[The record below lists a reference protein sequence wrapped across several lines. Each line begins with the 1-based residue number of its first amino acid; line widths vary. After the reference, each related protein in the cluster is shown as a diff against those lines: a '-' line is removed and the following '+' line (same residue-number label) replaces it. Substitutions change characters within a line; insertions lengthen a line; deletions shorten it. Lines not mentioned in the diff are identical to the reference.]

1 MVTTATTKWVY
12 DPAHT
17 EISFKVK
24 HLMIVNVKGLF
35 KEFDMNVVTN
45 GDDFTDAL
53 IDFSMK
59 AASIDTGDA
68 GRDGHLKSADFFD
81 VENHPVISFKASS
94 FKKSDDENFDLIGD
108 LTIRGVTK
116 KIKLNAEFGGVQK
129 DPWGNTKAGFSITG
143 TINRKEFGLLW
154 NAALESGGVLVG
166 EDVKIMIEVE
176 LAKTA

>member
-1 MVTTATTKWVY
+1 MATAVKTKWVY

-35 KEFDMNVVTN
+35 KEFDMNVTTN
-45 GDDFTDAL
+45 GDNFTGAQ
-53 IDFSMK
+53 IDFKMK

-68 GRDGHLKSADFFD
+68 GRDGHLKSVDFFD
-81 VENHPVISFKASS
+81 VENHPEITFRAISFKSTGN
-94 FKKSDDENFDLIGD
+94 DNFELVGD

-116 KIKLNAEFGGVQK
+116 PVKLDAEFGGMQK
-129 DPWGNTKAGFSITG
+129 DPWGNTKAGFSLTG
-143 TINRKEFGLLW
+143 KINRKDFGLHW

-166 EDVKIMIEVE
+166 DEVKILCEVE
-176 LAKTA
+176 LAKQG